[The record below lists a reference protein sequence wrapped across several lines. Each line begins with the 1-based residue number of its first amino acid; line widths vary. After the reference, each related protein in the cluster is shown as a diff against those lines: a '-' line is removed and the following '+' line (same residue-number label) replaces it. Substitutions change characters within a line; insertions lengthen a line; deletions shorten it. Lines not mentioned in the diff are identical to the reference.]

1 MSETTAP
8 MQYKEL
14 PSLRAAYSDR
24 AAALLAR
31 LCKLAYLPFE
41 TDEGEAALR
50 AELDAIG
57 FTLTN
62 AYAKPLPR
70 QRFAALMPN
79 RGAEAYLAENEKM
92 AVLVF
97 RGTTDGTDWFTNL
110 NINKKNIFVGY
121 YDGEENY
128 VKVHSGFYKAFE
140 QRRNQI
146 EPDIDTLKNLPEPVK
161 KPIFITGHSLG
172 GAMAQLATAAF
183 TSDRIAAC
191 YTFGSPRAGE
201 RSLDQYVK
209 PPHYRVTNGWDIV
222 PFVPFYVLM
231 YRHIGDTRHIDGRQ
245 FEKPVLRRRARGLI
259 QQWVI
264 AATGLL
270 LSVLLTPFP
279 QSWKRKA
286 SPAFGDHDIDKYV
299 ERLDILVRRRR
310 TLTTTP
316 N

>member
-1 MSETTAP
+1 MSETSEP
-8 MQYKEL
+8 MQYKDL

-31 LCKLAYLPFE
+31 LCMLSYLPFE
-41 TDEGEAALR
+41 TDDGERDLRAAL
-50 AELDAIG
+50 DALG

-70 QRFAALMPN
+70 KRFAALMRN
-79 RGAEAYLAENEKM
+79 RGTEAYLAENEKM

-97 RGTTDGTDWFTNL
+97 RGTTDGTDWSTNF

-128 VKVHSGFYKAFE
+128 VKVHSGFYKAFD
-140 QRRNQI
+140 QRRAQI
-146 EPDIDTLKNLPEPVK
+146 EPDIDVLKNLPEPVK

-172 GAMAQLATAAF
+172 GALAQLATAAF

-191 YTFGSPRAGE
+191 YTFGSPRAGA

-222 PFVPFYVLM
+222 PFVPFYLLM
-231 YRHIGDTRHIDGRQ
+231 YRHIGDTRHIDGRD
-245 FEKPVLRRRARGLI
+245 FDKPILRRRARGLI

-270 LSVLLTPFP
+270 LSVLLTPLP
-279 QSWKRKA
+279 RSWRRNI
-286 SPAFGDHDIDKYV
+286 SPAFGDHAIEKYV
-299 ERLDILVRRRR
+299 KRLDILVERRR

-316 N
+316 S